1 MLTCSVQICY
11 TGTCAIRYL
20 NFPTRSYG
28 PIVFLLTEIK
38 PEYSDM
44 LYNPTHFSGSLVY
57 WIRKTPL
64 YIYRETISKK
74 AYPLLISC

>member
-20 NFPTRSYG
+20 NFPTRMYG

-38 PEYSDM
+38 PECSDM

-64 YIYRETISKK
+64 YTVYIERDNIKESIPSSY
-74 AYPLLISC
+74 

>member
-20 NFPTRSYG
+20 NFPTRIYG

-44 LYNPTHFSGSLVY
+44 LYNPIHFTGSLVC
-57 WIRKTPL
+57 WIRKGPL
-64 YIYRETISKK
+64 YIYI
-74 AYPLLISC
+74 